1 MKFAFVTPRYGGE
14 IQSGPEHACR
24 LLAEKLGERHDVE
37 VLTTTARD
45 ASTWKNEYAEGA
57 DKIRGVVVRRF
68 SVSQPHDRDAFARL
82 TERLTQ
88 EPRSRNDELEW
99 VRRLG
104 PWAPGLIEHL
114 KRQHRTYDVI
124 VFFSLFHSTT
134 VNGLAVAPEKTIL
147 FPHGQLHQIG
157 RAHV

>member
-14 IQSGPEHACR
+14 IPNGPEHACR
-24 LLAEKLGERHDVE
+24 LLAEKLGERHDIE
-37 VLTTTARD
+37 VLTTTARN
-45 ASTWKNEYAEGA
+45 AATWENESQEGA

-68 SVSQPHDRDAFARL
+68 AVSQPHDPDAFGRL

-114 KRQHRTYDVI
+114 KRQHR
-124 VFFSLFHSTT
+124 
-134 VNGLAVAPEKTIL
+134 
-147 FPHGQLHQIG
+147 
-157 RAHV
+157 